1 MRWMATGVSGAKHL
15 LLTSDRP
22 VIMTN
27 GLAHTEAH
35 IELPISKT
43 AFFLAT
49 RTDAILNQ
57 IKSIESERACTKI
70 DNSVCKQAID
80 YVYAVDDRQATFIV
94 NRFGSEFELRR

>member
-1 MRWMATGVSGAKHL
+1 MRWMATGVSGAEPL
-15 LLTSDRP
+15 AYLTSDRP

-35 IELPISKT
+35 IALPISPT

-57 IKSIESERACTKI
+57 IKSIQSERAC
-70 DNSVCKQAID
+70 DEDQQLGLQAS
-80 YVYAVDDRQATFIV
+80 
-94 NRFGSEFELRR
+94 N